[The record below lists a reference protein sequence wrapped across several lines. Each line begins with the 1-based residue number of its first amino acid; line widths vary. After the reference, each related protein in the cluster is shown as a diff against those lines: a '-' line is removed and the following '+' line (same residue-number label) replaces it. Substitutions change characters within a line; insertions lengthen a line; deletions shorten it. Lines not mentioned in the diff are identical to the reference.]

1 MGRNM
6 PYDEQSLFF
15 INTIAKMLDIH
26 PQTLRLYEREGF
38 IQPARTQG
46 NSRLYSQQDVERL
59 RLVLHLT
66 RDLGVNLAG
75 VAIILRIRG
84 TIEKIHQEGEGLRQ
98 EISTYTGQ
106 EARGEVQPYA
116 LIRATSRMLVKVR

>member
-1 MGRNM
+1 M
-6 PYDEQSLFF
+6 PYDNHSLCL
-15 INTIAKMLDIH
+15 ISTIAKMLDIH

-38 IQPARTQG
+38 IQPVRAQG
-46 NSRLYSQQDVERL
+46 NSRLYSSQDVERL

-84 TIEKIHQEGEGLRQ
+84 TIEKMQQEIESLRQ
-98 EISTYTGQ
+98 EVSTDTDQ
-106 EARGEVQPYA
+106 EPRGEVQHYA

>member
-1 MGRNM
+1 MGRHM
-6 PYDEQSLFF
+6 PCDEQSLFF
-15 INTIAKMLDIH
+15 INTIAKMLGIH
-26 PQTLRLYEREGF
+26 PQTLRLYEREGL
-38 IQPARTQG
+38 IHPARTQG

-75 VAIILRIRG
+75 VIVILRIRG
-84 TIEKIHQEGEGLRQ
+84 TIEKIQRESEDLRQ

-106 EARGEVQPYA
+106 
-116 LIRATSRMLVKVR
+116 

>member
-1 MGRNM
+1 MSD
-6 PYDEQSLFF
+6 DEPALFL
-15 INTIAKMLDIH
+15 ISTIAKMLNIH

-46 NSRLYSQQDVERL
+46 NSRLYSQRDVDQL

-75 VAIILRIRG
+75 IAIILRMRG
-84 TIEKIHQEGEGLRQ
+84 SLETLQQEIVILQQ
-98 EISTYTGQ
+98 EISTYTGS
-106 EARGEVQPYA
+106 EPNGVVRPYA
-116 LIRATSRMLVKVR
+116 LIRATSRMLVKVS

>member
-1 MGRNM
+1 M
-6 PYDEQSLFF
+6 PYDEQSLFL
-15 INTIAKMLDIH
+15 ISTIAKMLHIH

-38 IQPARTQG
+38 IHPTRTQA

-75 VAIILRIRG
+75 VTIILRIRG
-84 TIEKIHQEGEGLRQ
+84 AIEKIQQEVEGLQQ
-98 EISTYTGQ
+98 ETNTYTGQ
-106 EARGEVQPYA
+106 EVRGAVQPYA